1 MTHIS
6 SRRSKL
12 LENTIGAIGYE
23 SRRYRKE
30 TQQPQTAS
38 HLRAIAGIL
47 NVPARSLMDGR
58 PRTPIYSWVVAA
70 SDGRPTG
77 YSEEQIDVD
86 CLHQIREQ
94 RHNVIK
100 DSDTLRH
107 WLTSR

>member
-1 MTHIS
+1 MSLEDIV
-6 SRRSKL
+6 RKL
-12 LENTIGAIGYE
+12 NNHKQRATYG
-23 SRRYRKE
+23 
-30 TQQPQTAS
+30 
-38 HLRAIAGIL
+38 AIAGIL

>member
-1 MTHIS
+1 MSLEDIV
-6 SRRSKL
+6 RKL
-12 LENTIGAIGYE
+12 NNYKQRATYG
-23 SRRYRKE
+23 
-30 TQQPQTAS
+30 
-38 HLRAIAGIL
+38 AIAGIL